1 MRIGMT
7 SGRGFGGTVRYDMD
21 VDGRNDKETEILH
34 AEGVDVVLD
43 MDGHLRGDPDRIARS
58 FRIQADMNPRVQQ
71 CVKHMYISYLPED
84 IVAMVN
90 NTMPCPS
97 RAVDTVEQ
105 AIAQLGKCEV
115 DRIVN
120 EAMVRDWKSVLTKLG
135 YDNTQYMI
143 VRHSEKS
150 NPHSHCI
157 LNMVD
162 NNGNRLNDHRDISR
176 GIKICRELT
185 IGRRYTWGDHKSVS
199 KSKSKRPRE
208 RERQSMCKDIYR
220 ITRGGTDAWT
230 LKHEAAKVGITVR
243 YRTDL
248 NTGQIRGV
256 SFERNGI
263 RFQGGKMD
271 RSLAASKILPTE
283 QQTMLTAQRRSLFM
297 TPEVEKLLKA
307 GGVAPDINNHEV
319 LQPVP
324 SPAPKYKMS
333 KDMAMEYRM
342 DLLEQKKREMQ
353 ERREK
358 LQERI
363 QERYEQQQVVRKSRG
378 IKM

>member
-7 SGRGFGGTVRYDMD
+7 SGRGFGGTVRYDLD

-43 MDGHLRGDPDRIARS
+43 IDGHLRGEPNRIAQS

-71 CVKHMYISYLPED
+71 CVKHMYISYLPQD
-84 IVAMVN
+84 ILAMVN
-90 NTMPCPS
+90 NTMLHPS
-97 RAVDTVEQ
+97 SAFDTVEQ
-105 AIAQLGKCEV
+105 AINKLGKSEV

-120 EAMVRDWKSVLTKLG
+120 EAMVRDWQSVLKGLG
-135 YDNTQYMI
+135 YDDTQYLI

-162 NNGNRLNDHRDISR
+162 NNGNRLKDHRDIKR
-176 GIKICRELT
+176 GIEICRDLT
-185 IGRRYTWGDHKSVS
+185 IRCGYTWGDHKSVS
-199 KSKSKRPRE
+199 KSRSERPRE
-208 RERQSMCKDIYR
+208 RERQTMCRDIYR
-220 ITRGGTDAWT
+220 LTEGGTDAWT
-230 LKHEAAKVGITVR
+230 LKHEAAKLGITVR
-243 YRTDL
+243 YHTDL
-248 NTGQIRGV
+248 HSGLIKGV

-263 RFQGGKMD
+263 RFQGGKLD
-271 RSLAASKILPTE
+271 RSLSASRILPIE
-283 QQTMLTAQRRSLFM
+283 NQVPLTPRLRERLV
-297 TPEVEKLLKA
+297 TPVVEKLLKA
-307 GGVAPDINNHEV
+307 GGVAPNVNNHKV

-333 KDMAMEYRM
+333 KDKGVEYKLALMEQRK
-342 DLLEQKKREMQ
+342 QEMQ

-358 LQERI
+358 MMERLQER
-363 QERYEQQQVVRKSRG
+363 QEQQQGVRQSQG

>member
-263 RFQGGKMD
+263 RFQGGKLD

-342 DLLEQKKREMQ
+342 DLLEQRKREMQ